1 MKCDSLLLALAAV
14 LAFVGVSRADQY
26 PSTYACY
33 KYYYMGCSNMP
44 CYPADGQCNDQ
55 INGLTN
61 YNRIYTSGS
70 PAGMCVE
77 WSATD
82 GCSTGPLIL
91 TCTYTYF
98 NVDGEDDCD
107 GTNILICKR
116 FGFTD
121 GC

>member
-1 MKCDSLLLALAAV
+1 MKCDYLLLALAAV

-33 KYYYMGCSNMP
+33 KYYYMGCSDMP
-44 CYPADGQCNDQ
+44 CYPADGQCTDQ

-61 YNRIYTSGS
+61 YNRTSTIGQ

-82 GCSTGPLIL
+82 GCSTGQIL
-91 TCTYTYF
+91 TCTYGYY
-98 NVDGEDDCD
+98 NVMGNDDC
-107 GTNILICKR
+107 NANNVLICPR
-116 FGFTD
+116 LGFTD